1 MTIIKDIHSYIQD
14 NTSLTIYRSRAPVK
28 IDDVVWI
35 VESPSPA
42 QNPSIGYYEQ
52 NLDFWARF
60 RLTDSA
66 RTALEEIQ
74 ELFHRKV
81 SFTTDN
87 FHVYLSVVN
96 SLIVDMGEDIEGRKL
111 YQLPMRFIYREQS

>member
-14 NTSLTIYRSRAPVK
+14 ETNLTIYRSKAPAKVE
-28 IDDVVWI
+28 DMVWI

-42 QNPSIGYYEQ
+42 QNSAIGYYEQ

-66 RTALEEIQ
+66 RSALEEIQ

-81 SFTTDN
+81 SFDTTN
-87 FHVYLSVVN
+87 FHVYLSVLN

-111 YQLPMRFIYREQS
+111 YQLPMRFIYRAKS